1 MSVILR
7 VEHVTRTFPG
17 VIALEDVTLDIRA
30 GEVHALVGEN
40 GAGKSTLINIISGVI
55 PATNG
60 EILLDGKP
68 AGLADP
74 VTARNKGIATVHQE
88 ADLFGSLSVAENMA
102 HATGLPT
109 NRLGLVQWG
118 EVYRRAQE
126 AVKPLGEAFGAGFD
140 VRQPASHLSVAERH
154 LTQVAAA
161 VVEKARIVILDE
173 PTSVLTLSETEWLF
187 DQINRLRDAGVGIVY
202 ISHRQEEIFR
212 LADRISV
219 LRDGKL
225 VWSGPKSSIDADG
238 LVHQM
243 VGRHMDLPT
252 RHPRSSTVSDT
263 PPRLR
268 IRGLSDRAGRFHDV
282 DLAVSRGEVFGLYG
296 LIGSGRTE
304 LAHAVFGLRP
314 FANGKIEIDGQPA
327 NIKSPGEAVKQGVA
341 YLPED
346 RLRQAVFR
354 GLSIRENTII
364 ATVRKWG
371 WPPFVSK
378 RIETR
383 VATEQA
389 APFRVR
395 MRSLENPIEQLS
407 GGNQQKVILA
417 RWMLAK
423 PRILILDEP
432 TRGVDVAAKADIH
445 RIVRQLADAGTSV
458 IMISSELPEV
468 LAHSDRIGVFREG
481 RLVKVLDGADATAMN
496 VAASAL
502 PTVHHATAEQATSA
516 KPMTR
521 SRVWTNAGLIV
532 AALLLGMVLSS
543 TTNGRFTSSDN
554 VGNLLNNIAPR
565 AILALAATTVII
577 AGGID
582 ISIGSLLALSAA
594 VGGLAMKAIPGQL
607 GVGLGIAAG
616 VLVGLAGGAL
626 NGSIAILGRI
636 HPIVVTLGAMTIYRG
651 LLIIFT
657 GGGVVSGLPDS
668 FGTLATS
675 SFLGM
680 RGAVWILMAAVL
692 VSWIWLEQT
701 RWGRHIYAVGSSPS
715 AARLVGISKSWTW
728 LLAFAVAGFLV
739 GIAGMLELAQN
750 RTMQP
755 TMGVGYE
762 LRAIAAAVI
771 GGVAIQGGRGNVI
784 GVVLGA
790 LLLVMI
796 ENGLVLWQVKGAK
809 YDLVIGS
816 LLLIAVLI
824 DRVTRRREQQ

>member
-7 VEHVTRTFPG
+7 IEHVTRTFPG
-17 VIALEDVTLDIRA
+17 VTALEDVSLDIRA

-40 GAGKSTLINIISGVI
+40 GAGKSTLINIISGVLQ
-55 PATNG
+55 PSSG
-60 EILLDGKP
+60 RLLLDGKP
-68 AGLADP
+68 VAFPDP
-74 VTARNKGIATVHQE
+74 VSARHLGIATVHQE
-88 ADLFGSLSVAENMA
+88 ADLFGTLSVAENMA

-109 NRLGLVQWG
+109 NGLGLVRWG
-118 EVYRRAQE
+118 EVYRRAGR
-126 AVKPLGEAFGAGFD
+126 AVEPLREVTGEAFD
-140 VRQPASHLSVAERH
+140 VRQPASNLSVAERH
-154 LTQVAAA
+154 LSQVAVA

-187 DQINRLRDAGVGIVY
+187 EQIDRLRASGVGIVY

-212 LADRISV
+212 LADQISV

-225 VWSGPKSSIDADG
+225 VWSGAKSSIDADG

-252 RHPRSSTVSDT
+252 RHPSLFAKKPSEV
-263 PPRLR
+263 RLSVK
-268 IRGLSDRAGRFHDV
+268 GMSDREGLFEEIHFN
-282 DLAVSRGEVFGLYG
+282 VSAGEVFGLYG

-304 LAHAVFGLRP
+304 LAQSIFGLR
-314 FANGKIEIDGQPA
+314 AISAGTVLVDGKP
-327 NIKSPGEAVKQGVA
+327 IKIHRPGDAVKQGIA

-354 GLSIRENTII
+354 GLSIRENAVI
-364 ATVRKWG
+364 ATGRKWG

-378 RIETR
+378 QLETR
-383 VATEQA
+383 AATEQA
-389 APFRVR
+389 APFRVK
-395 MRSLENPIEQLS
+395 MRSVEEPIEQLS

-423 PRILILDEP
+423 PKILILDEP

-445 RIVRQLADAGTSV
+445 RIVRQLADDGTAV
-458 IMISSELPEV
+458 VMISSELPEV

-481 RLVKVLDGADATAMN
+481 KLVKTLSGTDATAVN
-496 VAASAL
+496 VAAAAL
-502 PTVHHATAEQATSA
+502 PTVHHAAETKSTTRTAHR
-516 KPMTR
+516 TR
-521 SRVWTNAGLIV
+521 TWTNAGLIT
-532 AALLLGMVLSS
+532 AALLLGILLSS

-554 VGNLLNNIAPR
+554 LGNLLNNIAPR
-565 AILALAATTVII
+565 ATLALAATTVII

-594 VGGLAMKAIPGQL
+594 VGGIAMKSVPGYA
-607 GVGLGIAAG
+607 GISLGIMSG
-616 VLVGLAGGAL
+616 VLIGLAGGAI
-626 NGSIAILGRI
+626 NGSVAVLGRI

-651 LLIIFT
+651 LLIIIT
-657 GGGVVSGLPDS
+657 GGGVVSGLPDA
-668 FGTLATS
+668 FGTLATAP
-675 SFLGM
+675 FLGL
-680 RGAVWILMAAVL
+680 RGAVWILVITSL
-692 VSWIWLEQT
+692 VSWLWLEQSK
-701 RWGRHIYAVGSSPS
+701 WGRHIYAVGSSPS

-728 LLAFAVAGFLV
+728 LLAFSVAGLLV

-771 GGVAIQGGRGNVI
+771 GGVAIQGGRGNVL
-784 GVVLGA
+784 GVLLGA

-824 DRVTRRREQQ
+824 DRATRRREQ

>member
-7 VEHVTRTFPG
+7 IENVTRKFPG
-17 VIALEDVTLDIRA
+17 VTALEDVSLEIRA

-40 GAGKSTLINIISGVI
+40 GAGKSTLINIISGVLQ
-55 PATNG
+55 PSSG
-60 EILLDGKP
+60 RLLLDEKP
-68 AGLADP
+68 VQFPDP
-74 VTARNKGIATVHQE
+74 VTARHLGIATVHQE
-88 ADLFGSLSVAENMA
+88 ADLFGTLSVAENMA

-109 NRLGLVQWG
+109 NGLGLVRWG
-118 EVYRRAQE
+118 EVYRRAAR
-126 AVKPLGEAFGAGFD
+126 AVEPLRETTGEKFD

-154 LTQVAAA
+154 LSQVAAA

-187 DQINRLRDAGVGIVY
+187 EQIDRLRTSGVGIIY

-225 VWSGPKSSIDADG
+225 VWSGPKTSIDGDG

-252 RHPRSSTVSDT
+252 RHPSLLTEKPSTI
-263 PPRLR
+263 RLSVK
-268 IRGLSDRAGRFHDV
+268 GLSDQEGLFEDIHFS
-282 DLAVSRGEVFGLYG
+282 VSAGEVFGLYG

-304 LAHAVFGLRP
+304 LAQAIFGRRP
-314 FANGKIEIDGQPA
+314 TSAGVIEVDGKSIVIRR
-327 NIKSPGEAVKQGVA
+327 PGDAVKYGIA

-354 GLSIRENTII
+354 GLSIRENAVV
-364 ATVRKWG
+364 ATGRKWG

-378 RIETR
+378 QSETR
-383 VATEQA
+383 AATEQA
-389 APFRVR
+389 APFRVK
-395 MRSLENPIEQLS
+395 MQSVEDPIEQLS

-423 PRILILDEP
+423 PKILILDEP

-445 RIVRQLADAGTSV
+445 RIVRQLADDGTAV
-458 IMISSELPEV
+458 VMISSELPEV

-481 RLVKVLDGADATAMN
+481 KLVKTLSGADATAVN
-496 VAASAL
+496 VAAAAL
-502 PTVHHATAEQATSA
+502 PNVHHANDTKSA
-516 KPMTR
+516 SRGISRTR
-521 SRVWTNAGLIV
+521 TWTNAGLIT
-532 AALLLGMVLSS
+532 AAILLGVVLSS

-554 VGNLLNNIAPR
+554 LGNLLNNIAPR

-594 VGGLAMKAIPGQL
+594 VGGIAMKSVPGIA
-607 GVGLGIAAG
+607 GISLGIMSG
-616 VLVGLAGGAL
+616 VFVGLAGGAI
-626 NGSIAILGRI
+626 NGSITVLGRI

-651 LLIIFT
+651 LLIIIT
-657 GGGVVSGLPDS
+657 GGGVVSGLPDG
-668 FGTLATS
+668 FGTLATAP
-675 SFLGM
+675 FLGM
-680 RGAVWILMAAVL
+680 RGAVWILIITSL
-692 VSWIWLEQT
+692 ISWLWLEQSK
-701 RWGRHIYAVGSSPS
+701 WGRHLYAVGSSPS
-715 AARLVGISKSWTW
+715 AARLVGISISWTW
-728 LLAFAVAGFLV
+728 LLAFAVAGLLV

-771 GGVAIQGGRGNVI
+771 GGVAIQGGRGNVL
-784 GVVLGA
+784 GVLLGA

-796 ENGLVLWQVKGAK
+796 ENGLVLWQVRGAK

-824 DRVTRRREQQ
+824 DRVTRRRER